1 MSEKIRAFIAI
12 ELNNETQNSL
22 AKIQSELKT
31 SGAVVKWV
39 EPKNIHLTLKF
50 LGDIDT
56 DLAAKIKIILE
67 DLAKNH
73 QKFSATINELGAFP
87 NTGSPRVIWVGINAG
102 KQNLISIATELE
114 NNLPKLGIPKEER
127 DFAPHLTLGR
137 VKGPINRFK
146 LSELLNK
153 NKNISDL
160 NFIADRITLFKS
172 TLTPQ
177 GPIYEVI
184 TEVILKE
191 S

>member
-12 ELNNETQNSL
+12 ELNNEVQNSL
-22 AKIQSELKT
+22 AKIQNEIKT

-67 DLAKNH
+67 DLVKKHRRFPAV
-73 QKFSATINELGAFP
+73 INELGAFP
-87 NTGSPRVIWVGINAG
+87 NTRSPRVIWAGIEAG
-102 KQNLISIATELE
+102 KENAISFANELE
-114 NNLPKLGIPKEER
+114 DNLSKLGIPKEER
-127 DFAPHLTLGR
+127 AFAPHLTLGR
-137 VKGPINRFK
+137 VKSPINRFK

-160 NFIADRITLFKS
+160 NFIADRITFFKS

-177 GPIYEVI
+177 GPIYEAI
-184 TEVILKE
+184 AEVNLKE